1 MYIEDNQYI
10 DDDDDLVGTSPIN
23 LPDPSLFSD
32 YHENDIVTNGD
43 KVPGDS
49 QSVRPLQQRQFLEEE
64 NEKRKLEQIYM
75 VAGEDK
81 KTHISVVELYGF
93 FSWNLSAIVFV
104 MYMVWAFVPN
114 EVLNEF
120 GIYYIPDKYYAIAIP
135 LWLAVTLFTVL
146 QLYVTVCIYA
156 TPSLDS
162 YETL

>member
-1 MYIEDNQYI
+1 MFIEDNQYI
-10 DDDDDLVGTSPIN
+10 DDDDDLVGASPIN

-32 YHENDIVTNGD
+32 YHENDNGD
-43 KVPGDS
+43 QVPGDS

-104 MYMVWAFVPN
+104 IYMVWAFVPN

-146 QLYVTVCIYA
+146 QLYVTICIYA

>member
-1 MYIEDNQYI
+1 M

-32 YHENDIVTNGD
+32 YHENDIGVNGEQI
-43 KVPGDS
+43 PGDS

-104 MYMVWAFVPN
+104 IYMVWAFVPN

-146 QLYVTVCIYA
+146 QLYVTICIYA

>member
-1 MYIEDNQYI
+1 MYFQDPQFI

-32 YHENDIVTNGD
+32 YHENENIGES
-43 KVPGDS
+43 VPGDS
-49 QSVRPLQQRQFLEEE
+49 VNRAGPLQQRQFLEEE

-75 VAGEDK
+75 VAGEEK
-81 KTHISVVELYGF
+81 KTHISVIELYGF

-104 MYMVWAFVPN
+104 IYMVWAFVPN

-120 GIYYIPDKYYAIAIP
+120 GIFYIPDKYYAIAIP
-135 LWLAVTLFTVL
+135 LWFAVTLFTVL
-146 QLYVTVCIYA
+146 QLYVTICIYA